1 MKVVIIGA
9 VAAGMSAAAKL
20 KRIKPNFEVVV
31 YEKTDIVSFGACGLP
46 YYVGGFFDDS
56 NMMIARE
63 KSKFI
68 ESGID
73 LKTFKEVIDVD
84 TDNKIITI
92 KDSLTKE
99 VFTDNYDRL
108 MIATGASSIMPSL
121 DKSYENLSTLK
132 DMNDGIKLRELI
144 NKEEIN
150 NIVIIGSGFIGI
162 ETIEA
167 AKKLNKN
174 IHLIGRSNRI
184 LSKVFD
190 KEITDLLEEEL
201 RKNNVHIHLGETV
214 HKKLNKN
221 IHLIGRSNRILSK
234 VFDKEIT
241 DLLEEE
247 LRKNNV
253 HIHLGETVQE
263 YVGDNKIEKVIT
275 NKCEINAD
283 LVVIA
288 MGVKPN
294 TSFLKNTNIEMLPNG
309 AIIVDECGRTSVKD
323 VYSAGDCATIKNL
336 VTNEDMYAPLAT
348 GANKLGR
355 IVGENLGDI
364 NSSFPGSLASS
375 CIKVLDMEAA
385 VTGITEEKAKSLNLD
400 YKAKFITNYNQTHYY
415 PGREKLFIKLV
426 YDAKTKVILGGQ
438 IAGYKDAVQRANV
451 IATAITAKMTTEQ
464 LGMLDL
470 CYAPPFATTWD
481 ALNVAGNVSK

>member
-20 KRIKPNFEVVV
+20 KRIKPDYEVVV

-46 YYVGGFFDDS
+46 YYVGDFFHDP

-84 TDNKIITI
+84 TLEKTLTI
-92 KDSLTKE
+92 KDALSGE
-99 VFTDNYDRL
+99 IFIDNYDKL

-121 DKSYENLSTLK
+121 DKSYNNLTTLK
-132 DMNDGIKLRELI
+132 DMNDGIKLKELI
-144 NKEEIN
+144 SKEEN
-150 NIVIIGSGFIGI
+150 KNIVIVGAGFIGI

-167 AKKLNKN
+167 AKRLNKN

-201 RKNNVHIHLGETV
+201 RKNNIHLHLDETIQKYIGEE
-214 HKKLNKN
+214 N
-221 IHLIGRSNRILSK
+221 I
-234 VFDKEIT
+234 T
-241 DLLEEE
+241 
-247 LRKNNV
+247 
-253 HIHLGETVQE
+253 
-263 YVGDNKIEKVIT
+263 KVIT
-275 NKCEINAD
+275 NKSEID
-283 LVVIA
+283 CDIVVMAI
-288 MGVKPN
+288 GVKPN
-294 TSFLKNTNIEMLPNG
+294 TSFLENTNIKMLSNG
-309 AIIVDECGRTSVKD
+309 AIIVDECGRTSVED
-323 VYSAGDCATIKNL
+323 IYAAGDCATIKNL
-336 VTNEDMYAPLAT
+336 VTNEDMYVPLAT

-355 IVGENLGDI
+355 IVGENLGGI
-364 NSSFPGSLASS
+364 NSYYPGSLASS

-385 VTGITEEKAKSLNLD
+385 VTGLTEERAKALNLD
-400 YKAKFITNYNQTHYY
+400 FKTKCITNYNQTHYY
-415 PGREKLFIKLV
+415 PGREKLLIKLI

-451 IATAITAKMTTEQ
+451 LATAITAKMTTEQ

>member
-1 MKVVIIGA
+1 MKVIIIGA

-20 KRIKPNFEVVV
+20 KRIKPDYEVIV

-46 YYVGGFFDDS
+46 YYVGGFFQDS

-73 LKTFKEVIDVD
+73 LRTFKEVIDVNSD
-84 TDNKIITI
+84 SKTLTI
-92 KDSLTKE
+92 KDSLTE
-99 VFTDNYDRL
+99 EIFTDKYDKL

-121 DKSYENLSTLK
+121 DKSYENLTTLK
-132 DMNDGIKLRELI
+132 DMNDGLKLRELM
-144 NKEEIN
+144 NKEENN
-150 NIVIIGSGFIGI
+150 NIVILGAGFIGI

-174 IHLIGRSNRI
+174 IHLVGRSNRV
-184 LSKVFD
+184 LNKVFD

-201 RKNNVHIHLGETV
+201 KKNNIHLHLGETV
-214 HKKLNKN
+214 K
-221 IHLIGRSNRILSK
+221 
-234 VFDKEIT
+234 
-241 DLLEEE
+241 
-247 LRKNNV
+247 
-253 HIHLGETVQE
+253 E
-263 YVGDNKIEKVIT
+263 YVGNNKITKVIT
-275 NKCEINAD
+275 NNSEIDTD

-288 MGVKPN
+288 IGVKPN
-294 TSFLKNTNIEMLPNG
+294 TSFLKNTNIDMLPNG
-309 AIIVDECGRTSVKD
+309 AIIVDEGGRTSIKD

-336 VTNEDMYAPLAT
+336 VTNEDMYVPLAT

-355 IVGENLGDI
+355 IVGENLGGM

-385 VTGITEEKAKSLNLD
+385 VTGLTEGKAKSLNID
-400 YKAKFITNYNQTHYY
+400 YKTKCITNYNQTHYY
-415 PGREKLFIKLV
+415 PGREKLLVKLV
-426 YDAKTKVILGGQ
+426 YHAKTKVILGGQ

-451 IATAITAKMTTEQ
+451 IATAITAGMTTDQ

-481 ALNVAGNVSK
+481 VLNVAGNVSK

>member
-1 MKVVIIGA
+1 MKVIIIGA

-20 KRIKPNFEVVV
+20 KRIKPDYEVIV
-31 YEKTDIVSFGACGLP
+31 YEKTNIVSFGACGLP
-46 YYVGGFFDDS
+46 YYVGGFFQDS

-73 LKTFKEVIDVD
+73 LRTFKEVIDVNSD
-84 TDNKIITI
+84 SKTLTI
-92 KDSLTKE
+92 KDSLTE
-99 VFTDNYDRL
+99 EIFTDKYDKL

-121 DKSYENLSTLK
+121 DKSYENLTTLK
-132 DMNDGIKLRELI
+132 DMNDGLKLRELM
-144 NKEEIN
+144 NKEENN
-150 NIVIIGSGFIGI
+150 NIVILGAGFIGI

-174 IHLIGRSNRI
+174 IHLVGRSNRV
-184 LSKVFD
+184 LNKVFD

-201 RKNNVHIHLGETV
+201 KKNNIHLHLGETV
-214 HKKLNKN
+214 K
-221 IHLIGRSNRILSK
+221 
-234 VFDKEIT
+234 
-241 DLLEEE
+241 
-247 LRKNNV
+247 
-253 HIHLGETVQE
+253 E
-263 YVGDNKIEKVIT
+263 YVGNNKITKVIT
-275 NKCEINAD
+275 NNSEIDTD

-288 MGVKPN
+288 IGVKPN
-294 TSFLKNTNIEMLPNG
+294 TSFLKNTNIDMLPNG
-309 AIIVDECGRTSVKD
+309 AIIVDEGGRTSIKD

-336 VTNEDMYAPLAT
+336 VTNEDMYVPLAT

-355 IVGENLGDI
+355 IVGENLGGM

-385 VTGITEEKAKSLNLD
+385 VTGLTEGKAKSLNID
-400 YKAKFITNYNQTHYY
+400 YKTKCITNYNQTHYY
-415 PGREKLFIKLV
+415 PGREKLLVKLV
-426 YDAKTKVILGGQ
+426 YHAKTKVILGGQ

-451 IATAITAKMTTEQ
+451 IATAITAGMTTDQ

-481 ALNVAGNVSK
+481 VLNVAGNVSK

>member
-1 MKVVIIGA
+1 MKVIIIGA

-20 KRIKPNFEVVV
+20 KRIKPDYEVIV

-46 YYVGGFFDDS
+46 YYVGGFFQDS

-73 LKTFKEVIDVD
+73 LRTLKEVIDVNAD
-84 TDNKIITI
+84 SKTLTI
-92 KDSLTKE
+92 KDSLTE
-99 VFTDNYDRL
+99 EIFTDKYDKL

-121 DKSYENLSTLK
+121 DKSYENLTTLK
-132 DMNDGIKLRELI
+132 DMNDGLKLRELM
-144 NKEEIN
+144 NKEENN
-150 NIVIIGSGFIGI
+150 NIVILGAGFIGI

-167 AKKLNKN
+167 AKKSNKN
-174 IHLIGRSNRI
+174 IHLVGRSSRVLN
-184 LSKVFD
+184 KVFD

-201 RKNNVHIHLGETV
+201 KKNNIHLHLGETV
-214 HKKLNKN
+214 K
-221 IHLIGRSNRILSK
+221 
-234 VFDKEIT
+234 
-241 DLLEEE
+241 
-247 LRKNNV
+247 
-253 HIHLGETVQE
+253 E
-263 YVGDNKIEKVIT
+263 YVGNNKITKVIT
-275 NKCEINAD
+275 NNSEIDTD

-288 MGVKPN
+288 IGVKPN
-294 TSFLKNTNIEMLPNG
+294 TSFLKNTNIDMLPNG
-309 AIIVDECGRTSVKD
+309 AIIVDEGGKTSIKD

-336 VTNEDMYAPLAT
+336 VTNEDMYVPLAT

-355 IVGENLGDI
+355 IVGENLGGM

-385 VTGITEEKAKSLNLD
+385 VTGLTEEKAKSLNID
-400 YKAKFITNYNQTHYY
+400 YKTKCITNYNQTHYY
-415 PGREKLFIKLV
+415 PGREKLLVKLV
-426 YDAKTKVILGGQ
+426 YHAKTKVILGGQ

-451 IATAITAKMTTEQ
+451 IATAITAGMTTDQ

-481 ALNVAGNVSK
+481 VLNVAGNVSK

>member
-20 KRIKPNFEVVV
+20 KRIKPDYEVVV
-31 YEKTDIVSFGACGLP
+31 YEKTDVVSFGACGLP
-46 YYVGGFFDDS
+46 YYVGGFFNDS

-73 LKTFKEVIDVD
+73 LRTLKEVIDVD
-84 TDNKIITI
+84 INNKNLTI
-92 KDSLTKE
+92 KDSLTNE
-99 VFTDNYDRL
+99 IFTDGYDKL
-108 MIATGASSIMPSL
+108 MIATGASSIMPSVG
-121 DKSYENLSTLK
+121 KSYDNLTTLK
-132 DMNDGIKLRELI
+132 DMNDGIRLRELI
-144 NKEEIN
+144 NKEENN
-150 NIVIIGSGFIGI
+150 NIVIVGAGFIGI

-174 IHLIGRSNRI
+174 IHLIGRSNRV

-201 RKNNVHIHLGETV
+201 RKNNIHLHLGET
-214 HKKLNKN
+214 
-221 IHLIGRSNRILSK
+221 I
-234 VFDKEIT
+234 
-241 DLLEEE
+241 
-247 LRKNNV
+247 
-253 HIHLGETVQE
+253 QE
-263 YVGDNKIEKVIT
+263 YVGDSKIEKIIT
-275 NKCEINAD
+275 NKCEINTD
-283 LVVIA
+283 LVVMAI
-288 MGVKPN
+288 GVKPN
-294 TSFLKNTNIEMLPNG
+294 TSFLKNTGIEMLPNG
-309 AIIVDECGRTSVKD
+309 AIIVDECGRTSIKD
-323 VYSAGDCATIKNL
+323 IYSAGDCATIKNL
-336 VTNEDMYAPLAT
+336 VTNEDMYVPLAT

-355 IVGENLGDI
+355 IVGENLGGI

-385 VTGITEEKAKSLNLD
+385 ATGITEEKAKSLNLD
-400 YKAKFITNYNQTHYY
+400 YKTKFITNYNQTHYY
-415 PGREKLFIKLV
+415 PGREKLFVKLI

-438 IAGYKDAVQRANV
+438 IAGYKDAVQRTNV

-481 ALNVAGNVSK
+481 VLNVAGNVSK

>member
-20 KRIKPNFEVVV
+20 KRIKPDYEVVV

-46 YYVGGFFDDS
+46 YYVGGFFNDP

-73 LKTFKEVIDVD
+73 LKTFKEVINVD
-84 TDNKIITI
+84 TDNKLLTI
-92 KDSLTKE
+92 KDTLTE
-99 VFTDNYDRL
+99 EIFEDNYDKL

-121 DKSYENLSTLK
+121 NNSYENLTTLK

-144 NKEEIN
+144 NKEENN
-150 NIVIIGSGFIGI
+150 NIVIVGAGFIGI

-174 IHLIGRSNRI
+174 IHLIGRSDRI

-190 KEITDLLEEEL
+190 KEITDLLEDEL
-201 RKNNVHIHLGETV
+201 RKNNIHL
-214 HKKLNKN
+214 
-221 IHLIGRSNRILSK
+221 
-234 VFDKEIT
+234 
-241 DLLEEE
+241 
-247 LRKNNV
+247 
-253 HIHLGETVQE
+253 HLGETVQE
-263 YVGDNKIEKVIT
+263 YVGDNKIEKIIT
-275 NKCEINAD
+275 NKCEINTD

-288 MGVKPN
+288 IGVKPN

-336 VTNEDMYAPLAT
+336 VTNEDMYVPLAT

-400 YKAKFITNYNQTHYY
+400 YKTTCITNYNQTHYY
-415 PGREKLFIKLV
+415 PGREKLLIKLV
-426 YDAKTKVILGGQ
+426 YDAKSKVILGGQ

-451 IATAITAKMTTEQ
+451 IAAAITAKMTTEQ

>member
-1 MKVVIIGA
+1 MKVVIIGG

-20 KRIKPNFEVVV
+20 KRIKPDYEVIV

-46 YYVGGFFDDS
+46 YYVGGFFNDS
-56 NMMIARE
+56 NMMIARQ

-73 LKTFKEVIDVD
+73 LRTLKEVINVN
-84 TDNKIITI
+84 TDNKTLTI
-92 KDSLTKE
+92 KDSVTGDIFE
-99 VFTDNYDRL
+99 DNYDRL
-108 MIATGASSIMPSL
+108 MIATGASSIMPYL
-121 DKSYENLSTLK
+121 DKSYENLTTLK
-132 DMNDGIKLRELI
+132 DMTDGIKLKELI
-144 NKEEIN
+144 NKEDTN
-150 NIVIIGSGFIGI
+150 NIVIVGSGFIGI

-184 LSKVFD
+184 LSKIFD
-190 KEITDLLEEEL
+190 KDITDLLEEEL
-201 RKNNVHIHLGETV
+201 RKNNIHL
-214 HKKLNKN
+214 
-221 IHLIGRSNRILSK
+221 
-234 VFDKEIT
+234 
-241 DLLEEE
+241 
-247 LRKNNV
+247 
-253 HIHLGETVQE
+253 HLGETVQE
-263 YVGDNKIEKVIT
+263 YVGDNKITKVIT
-275 NKCEINAD
+275 NKCEINTD

-288 MGVKPN
+288 IGVKPN
-294 TSFLKNTNIEMLPNG
+294 TEFLKNTNIDMLPNG
-309 AIIVDECGRTSVKD
+309 AIIVDECGRTSIKD

-336 VTNEDMYAPLAT
+336 VTNEDMFAPLAT

-355 IVGENLGDI
+355 IVGENLGEI

-385 VTGITEEKAKSLNLD
+385 VTGITEEKAKSLNIN
-400 YKAKFITNYNQTHYY
+400 YKTKFITNYNQTHYY

-426 YDAKTKVILGGQ
+426 YDADTKIILGGQ

-481 ALNVAGNVSK
+481 ALNIIGNISK

>member
-20 KRIKPNFEVVV
+20 KRIKPDYEVVV

-46 YYVGGFFDDS
+46 YYVGGFFNDS

-73 LKTFKEVIDVD
+73 LKTFKEVINVD
-84 TDNKIITI
+84 TDNKLLTI
-92 KDSLTKE
+92 KDTLTE
-99 VFTDNYDRL
+99 EIFEDNYDKL

-144 NKEEIN
+144 NKKENN
-150 NIVIIGSGFIGI
+150 NIVIVGAGFIGI

-174 IHLIGRSNRI
+174 IHLIGRSDRI

-190 KEITDLLEEEL
+190 KEITDLLEDEL
-201 RKNNVHIHLGETV
+201 RKNNIHL
-214 HKKLNKN
+214 
-221 IHLIGRSNRILSK
+221 
-234 VFDKEIT
+234 
-241 DLLEEE
+241 
-247 LRKNNV
+247 
-253 HIHLGETVQE
+253 HLGETVQE
-263 YVGDNKIEKVIT
+263 YVGDNKIEKIIT
-275 NKCEINAD
+275 NKCEINTD

-288 MGVKPN
+288 IGVKPN

-355 IVGENLGDI
+355 IVGENLGGI

-400 YKAKFITNYNQTHYY
+400 YKTTCITNYNQTHYY
-415 PGREKLFIKLV
+415 PGREKLLIKLV
-426 YDAKTKVILGGQ
+426 YDAKSKVILGGQ

-451 IATAITAKMTTEQ
+451 IAAAITAKMTTEQ

>member
-20 KRIKPNFEVVV
+20 KRIKPDYEVVV

-46 YYVGGFFDDS
+46 YYVGDFFHDP

-84 TDNKIITI
+84 TLEKTLTI
-92 KDSLTKE
+92 KDALSGE
-99 VFTDNYDRL
+99 IFIDNYDKL

-121 DKSYENLSTLK
+121 DKSYNNLTTLK
-132 DMNDGIKLRELI
+132 DMNDGIKLKELI
-144 NKEEIN
+144 SKEEN
-150 NIVIIGSGFIGI
+150 KNIVIIGAGFIGI

-167 AKKLNKN
+167 AKRLNKN

-201 RKNNVHIHLGETV
+201 RKNNIHLHLNETIQKYIGEE
-214 HKKLNKN
+214 N
-221 IHLIGRSNRILSK
+221 I
-234 VFDKEIT
+234 T
-241 DLLEEE
+241 
-247 LRKNNV
+247 
-253 HIHLGETVQE
+253 
-263 YVGDNKIEKVIT
+263 KVIT
-275 NKCEINAD
+275 NKSEID
-283 LVVIA
+283 CDIVVMAI
-288 MGVKPN
+288 GVKPN
-294 TSFLKNTNIEMLPNG
+294 TSFLENTNIKMLSNG
-309 AIIVDECGRTSVKD
+309 AIIVDECGRTSVED
-323 VYSAGDCATIKNL
+323 IYAAGDCATIKNL
-336 VTNEDMYAPLAT
+336 VTNEDMYVPLAT

-355 IVGENLGDI
+355 IVGENLGGI
-364 NSSFPGSLASS
+364 NSYYPGSLASS

-385 VTGITEEKAKSLNLD
+385 VTGLTEERAKALNLD
-400 YKAKFITNYNQTHYY
+400 FKTKCITNYNQTHYY
-415 PGREKLFIKLV
+415 PGREKLLIKLI

-451 IATAITAKMTTEQ
+451 LATAITAKMTTEQ

>member
-20 KRIKPNFEVVV
+20 KRIKPDYEVVV

-46 YYVGGFFDDS
+46 YYVGDFFHDP

-84 TDNKIITI
+84 TLEKTLTI
-92 KDSLTKE
+92 KDALSGE
-99 VFTDNYDRL
+99 IFTDNYDKL

-121 DKSYENLSTLK
+121 DKSYDNLTTLK
-132 DMNDGIKLRELI
+132 DMNDGIKLKELI
-144 NKEEIN
+144 SKEEN
-150 NIVIIGSGFIGI
+150 KNIVIVGAGFIGI

-167 AKKLNKN
+167 AKRLNKN

-201 RKNNVHIHLGETV
+201 RKNNIHLHLDETIQKYIGEE
-214 HKKLNKN
+214 N
-221 IHLIGRSNRILSK
+221 I
-234 VFDKEIT
+234 T
-241 DLLEEE
+241 
-247 LRKNNV
+247 
-253 HIHLGETVQE
+253 
-263 YVGDNKIEKVIT
+263 KVIT
-275 NKCEINAD
+275 NKSEID
-283 LVVIA
+283 CDIVVMAI
-288 MGVKPN
+288 GVKPN
-294 TSFLKNTNIEMLPNG
+294 TSFLENTNIKMLSNG
-309 AIIVDECGRTSVKD
+309 AIIVDECGRTSVED
-323 VYSAGDCATIKNL
+323 IYAAGDCATIKNL
-336 VTNEDMYAPLAT
+336 VTNEDMYVPLAT

-355 IVGENLGDI
+355 IVGENLGGI
-364 NSSFPGSLASS
+364 NSYYPGSLASS

-385 VTGITEEKAKSLNLD
+385 VTGLTEERAKALNLD
-400 YKAKFITNYNQTHYY
+400 FKTKCITNYNQTHYY
-415 PGREKLFIKLV
+415 PGREKLLIKLI

-451 IATAITAKMTTEQ
+451 LATAITAKMTTEQ

>member
-1 MKVVIIGA
+1 MKVIIIGA

-20 KRIKPNFEVVV
+20 KRIKPDYEVIV

-46 YYVGGFFDDS
+46 YYVGGFFQDS

-73 LKTFKEVIDVD
+73 LRTFKEVIDVNSD
-84 TDNKIITI
+84 SKTLTI
-92 KDSLTKE
+92 KDSLTE
-99 VFTDNYDRL
+99 EIFTDKYDKL

-121 DKSYENLSTLK
+121 DKSYENLTTLK
-132 DMNDGIKLRELI
+132 DMNDGLKLRELM
-144 NKEEIN
+144 NKEENN
-150 NIVIIGSGFIGI
+150 NIVILGAGFIGI

-174 IHLIGRSNRI
+174 IHLVGRSNRV
-184 LSKVFD
+184 LNKVFD

-201 RKNNVHIHLGETV
+201 KKNNIHLHLGETV
-214 HKKLNKN
+214 K
-221 IHLIGRSNRILSK
+221 
-234 VFDKEIT
+234 
-241 DLLEEE
+241 
-247 LRKNNV
+247 
-253 HIHLGETVQE
+253 E
-263 YVGDNKIEKVIT
+263 YVGNNKITKVIT
-275 NKCEINAD
+275 NNSEIDTD

-288 MGVKPN
+288 IGVKPN
-294 TSFLKNTNIEMLPNG
+294 TSFLKNTNIDMLPNG
-309 AIIVDECGRTSVKD
+309 AIIVDEGGKTSIKD

-336 VTNEDMYAPLAT
+336 VTNEDMYVPLAT

-355 IVGENLGDI
+355 IVGENLGGM

-385 VTGITEEKAKSLNLD
+385 VTGLTEGKAKSLNID
-400 YKAKFITNYNQTHYY
+400 YKTKCITNYNQTHYY
-415 PGREKLFIKLV
+415 PGREKLLVKLV
-426 YDAKTKVILGGQ
+426 YHAKTKVILGGQ

-451 IATAITAKMTTEQ
+451 IATAITAGMTTDQ

-481 ALNVAGNVSK
+481 VLNVAGNVSK

>member
-1 MKVVIIGA
+1 MKVIIIGA

-20 KRIKPNFEVVV
+20 KRIKPDYEVIV

-46 YYVGGFFDDS
+46 YYVGGFFQDS

-73 LKTFKEVIDVD
+73 LRTFKEVIDVNAD
-84 TDNKIITI
+84 SKTLTI
-92 KDSLTKE
+92 KDSLTE
-99 VFTDNYDRL
+99 EIFTDKYDKL

-121 DKSYENLSTLK
+121 DKSYENLTTLK
-132 DMNDGIKLRELI
+132 DMNDGLKLRELM
-144 NKEEIN
+144 NKEENN
-150 NIVIIGSGFIGI
+150 NIVILGAGFIGI

-174 IHLIGRSNRI
+174 IHLVGRSNRV
-184 LSKVFD
+184 LNKVFD

-201 RKNNVHIHLGETV
+201 KKNNIHLHLGETV
-214 HKKLNKN
+214 K
-221 IHLIGRSNRILSK
+221 
-234 VFDKEIT
+234 
-241 DLLEEE
+241 
-247 LRKNNV
+247 
-253 HIHLGETVQE
+253 E
-263 YVGDNKIEKVIT
+263 YVGNNKITKVIT
-275 NKCEINAD
+275 NNSEIDTD

-288 MGVKPN
+288 IGVKPN
-294 TSFLKNTNIEMLPNG
+294 TSFLKNTNIDMLPNG
-309 AIIVDECGRTSVKD
+309 AIIVDEGGRTSIKD

-336 VTNEDMYAPLAT
+336 VTNEDMYVPLAT

-355 IVGENLGDI
+355 IVGENLSGM

-385 VTGITEEKAKSLNLD
+385 VTGLTEGKAKSLNID
-400 YKAKFITNYNQTHYY
+400 YKTKCITNYNQTHYY
-415 PGREKLFIKLV
+415 PGREKLLVKLV
-426 YDAKTKVILGGQ
+426 YHAKTKVILGGQ

-451 IATAITAKMTTEQ
+451 IATAITAGMTTDQ

-481 ALNVAGNVSK
+481 VLNVAGNVSK

>member
-1 MKVVIIGA
+1 MKVIIIGA

-20 KRIKPNFEVVV
+20 KRIKPDYEVIV

-46 YYVGGFFDDS
+46 YYVGGFFQDS

-73 LKTFKEVIDVD
+73 LRTFKEVIDVNSD
-84 TDNKIITI
+84 SKTLTI
-92 KDSLTKE
+92 KDSLTE
-99 VFTDNYDRL
+99 EIFTDKYDKL

-121 DKSYENLSTLK
+121 DKSYENLTTLK
-132 DMNDGIKLRELI
+132 DMNDGLRLRELM
-144 NKEEIN
+144 NKEENN
-150 NIVIIGSGFIGI
+150 NIVILGAGFIGI

-174 IHLIGRSNRI
+174 IHLVGRSNRV
-184 LSKVFD
+184 LNKVFD

-201 RKNNVHIHLGETV
+201 KKNNIHLHLGETV
-214 HKKLNKN
+214 K
-221 IHLIGRSNRILSK
+221 
-234 VFDKEIT
+234 
-241 DLLEEE
+241 
-247 LRKNNV
+247 
-253 HIHLGETVQE
+253 E
-263 YVGDNKIEKVIT
+263 YVGNNKITKVIT
-275 NKCEINAD
+275 NNSEIDTD

-288 MGVKPN
+288 IGVKPN
-294 TSFLKNTNIEMLPNG
+294 TSFLKNTNIDMLPNG
-309 AIIVDECGRTSVKD
+309 AIIVDEGGRTSIKD

-336 VTNEDMYAPLAT
+336 VTNEDMYVPLAT

-355 IVGENLGDI
+355 IVGENLGGM

-385 VTGITEEKAKSLNLD
+385 VTGLTEGKAKSLNID
-400 YKAKFITNYNQTHYY
+400 YKTKCITNYNQTHYY
-415 PGREKLFIKLV
+415 PGREKLLVKLV
-426 YDAKTKVILGGQ
+426 YHAKTKVILGGQ

-451 IATAITAKMTTEQ
+451 IATAITAGMTTDQ

-481 ALNVAGNVSK
+481 VLNVAGNVSK

>member
-20 KRIKPNFEVVV
+20 KRIKPDYEVVV

-46 YYVGGFFDDS
+46 YYVGDFFHDP

-84 TDNKIITI
+84 TLEKTLTI
-92 KDSLTKE
+92 KDALSGE
-99 VFTDNYDRL
+99 IFIDNYDKL

-121 DKSYENLSTLK
+121 DKSYDNLTTLK
-132 DMNDGIKLRELI
+132 DMNDGIKLKELI
-144 NKEEIN
+144 SKEEN
-150 NIVIIGSGFIGI
+150 KNIVIVGAGFIGI

-201 RKNNVHIHLGETV
+201 RKNNIHLHLDETIQKYIGEE
-214 HKKLNKN
+214 N
-221 IHLIGRSNRILSK
+221 I
-234 VFDKEIT
+234 T
-241 DLLEEE
+241 
-247 LRKNNV
+247 
-253 HIHLGETVQE
+253 
-263 YVGDNKIEKVIT
+263 KVIT
-275 NKCEINAD
+275 NKSEID
-283 LVVIA
+283 CDIVVMAI
-288 MGVKPN
+288 GVKPN
-294 TSFLKNTNIEMLPNG
+294 TSFLENTNIKMLSNG
-309 AIIVDECGRTSVKD
+309 AIIVDECGRTSVED
-323 VYSAGDCATIKNL
+323 IYAAGDCATIKNL
-336 VTNEDMYAPLAT
+336 VTNEDMYVPLAT

-355 IVGENLGDI
+355 IVGENLGGI
-364 NSSFPGSLASS
+364 NSYYPGSLASS

-385 VTGITEEKAKSLNLD
+385 VTGLTEERAKALNLD
-400 YKAKFITNYNQTHYY
+400 FKTKCITNYNQTHYY
-415 PGREKLFIKLV
+415 PGREKLLIKLI

-451 IATAITAKMTTEQ
+451 LATAITAKMTTEQ

>member
-1 MKVVIIGA
+1 MKVIIIGA

-20 KRIKPNFEVVV
+20 KRIKPDYEVIV
-31 YEKTDIVSFGACGLP
+31 YEKTNIVSFGACGLP
-46 YYVGGFFDDS
+46 YYVGGFFQDS

-73 LKTFKEVIDVD
+73 LRTFKEVIDVNAD
-84 TDNKIITI
+84 SKTLTI
-92 KDSLTKE
+92 KDSLTE
-99 VFTDNYDRL
+99 EIFTDKYDKL

-121 DKSYENLSTLK
+121 NKSYENLTTLK
-132 DMNDGIKLRELI
+132 DMNDGLKLRELM
-144 NKEEIN
+144 NKEENN
-150 NIVIIGSGFIGI
+150 NIVILGAGFIGI

-174 IHLIGRSNRI
+174 IHLVGRSNRV
-184 LSKVFD
+184 LNKVFD

-201 RKNNVHIHLGETV
+201 KKNNIHLHLGETV
-214 HKKLNKN
+214 K
-221 IHLIGRSNRILSK
+221 
-234 VFDKEIT
+234 
-241 DLLEEE
+241 
-247 LRKNNV
+247 
-253 HIHLGETVQE
+253 E
-263 YVGDNKIEKVIT
+263 YVGNNKITKVIT
-275 NKCEINAD
+275 NNSEIDTD

-288 MGVKPN
+288 IGVKPN
-294 TSFLKNTNIEMLPNG
+294 TSFLKNTNIDMLPNG
-309 AIIVDECGRTSVKD
+309 AIIVDEGGRTSIKD

-336 VTNEDMYAPLAT
+336 VTNEDMYVPLAT

-355 IVGENLGDI
+355 IVGENLSGM

-385 VTGITEEKAKSLNLD
+385 VTGLTEGKAKSLNID
-400 YKAKFITNYNQTHYY
+400 YKTKCITNYNQTHYY
-415 PGREKLFIKLV
+415 PGREKLLVKLV
-426 YDAKTKVILGGQ
+426 YHAKTKVILGGQ
-438 IAGYKDAVQRANV
+438 IVGYKDAVQRANV
-451 IATAITAKMTTEQ
+451 IATAITAGMTTDQ

-481 ALNVAGNVSK
+481 VLNVAGNVSK

>member
-1 MKVVIIGA
+1 MKVIIIGA

-20 KRIKPNFEVVV
+20 KRIKPDYEVIV

-46 YYVGGFFDDS
+46 YYVGGFFQDS

-73 LKTFKEVIDVD
+73 LRTFKEVIDVN
-84 TDNKIITI
+84 TDSKTLTI
-92 KDSLTKE
+92 KDSLTE
-99 VFTDNYDRL
+99 EIFTDKYDKL

-121 DKSYENLSTLK
+121 DKSYENLTTLK
-132 DMNDGIKLRELI
+132 DMNDGLKLRELM
-144 NKEEIN
+144 NKEENN
-150 NIVIIGSGFIGI
+150 NIVILGAGFIGI

-174 IHLIGRSNRI
+174 IHLVGRSSRVLN
-184 LSKVFD
+184 KVFD

-201 RKNNVHIHLGETV
+201 KKNNIHLHLGETV
-214 HKKLNKN
+214 K
-221 IHLIGRSNRILSK
+221 
-234 VFDKEIT
+234 
-241 DLLEEE
+241 
-247 LRKNNV
+247 
-253 HIHLGETVQE
+253 E
-263 YVGDNKIEKVIT
+263 YVGNNKITKVIT
-275 NKCEINAD
+275 NNSEIDTD

-288 MGVKPN
+288 IGVKPN
-294 TSFLKNTNIEMLPNG
+294 TSFLKNTNIDMLPNG
-309 AIIVDECGRTSVKD
+309 AIIVDEGGRTSIKD

-336 VTNEDMYAPLAT
+336 VTNEDMYVPLAT

-355 IVGENLGDI
+355 IVGENLGGM

-385 VTGITEEKAKSLNLD
+385 VTGLTEGKAKSLNID
-400 YKAKFITNYNQTHYY
+400 YKTKCITNYNQTHYY
-415 PGREKLFIKLV
+415 PGREKLLVKLV
-426 YDAKTKVILGGQ
+426 YHAKTKVILGGQ

-451 IATAITAKMTTEQ
+451 IATAITAGMTTDQ

-481 ALNVAGNVSK
+481 VLNVAGNVSK

>member
-1 MKVVIIGA
+1 
-9 VAAGMSAAAKL
+9 L
-20 KRIKPNFEVVV
+20 KRIKPDYEVVV

-46 YYVGGFFDDS
+46 YYVGDFFHDP

-84 TDNKIITI
+84 TLEKTLTI
-92 KDSLTKE
+92 KDALSGE
-99 VFTDNYDRL
+99 IFIDNYDKL

-121 DKSYENLSTLK
+121 DKSYDNLTTLK
-132 DMNDGIKLRELI
+132 DMNDGIKLKELI
-144 NKEEIN
+144 SKEEN
-150 NIVIIGSGFIGI
+150 KNIVIVGAGFIGI

-167 AKKLNKN
+167 AKRLNKN

-201 RKNNVHIHLGETV
+201 RKNNIHLHLDETIQKYIGEE
-214 HKKLNKN
+214 N
-221 IHLIGRSNRILSK
+221 I
-234 VFDKEIT
+234 T
-241 DLLEEE
+241 
-247 LRKNNV
+247 
-253 HIHLGETVQE
+253 
-263 YVGDNKIEKVIT
+263 KVIT
-275 NKCEINAD
+275 NKSEID
-283 LVVIA
+283 CDIVVMAI
-288 MGVKPN
+288 GVKPN
-294 TSFLKNTNIEMLPNG
+294 TSFLENTNIKMLSNG
-309 AIIVDECGRTSVKD
+309 AIIVDECGRTSVED
-323 VYSAGDCATIKNL
+323 IYAAGDCATIKNL
-336 VTNEDMYAPLAT
+336 VTNEDMYVPLAT

-355 IVGENLGDI
+355 IVGENLGGI
-364 NSSFPGSLASS
+364 NSYYPGSLASS

-385 VTGITEEKAKSLNLD
+385 VTGLTEERAKALNLD
-400 YKAKFITNYNQTHYY
+400 FKTKCITNYNQTHYY
-415 PGREKLFIKLV
+415 PGREKLLIKLI

-451 IATAITAKMTTEQ
+451 LATAITAKMTTEQ

>member
-1 MKVVIIGA
+1 
-9 VAAGMSAAAKL
+9 
-20 KRIKPNFEVVV
+20 
-31 YEKTDIVSFGACGLP
+31 
-46 YYVGGFFDDS
+46 
-56 NMMIARE
+56 
-63 KSKFI
+63 
-68 ESGID
+68 
-73 LKTFKEVIDVD
+73 
-84 TDNKIITI
+84 
-92 KDSLTKE
+92 
-99 VFTDNYDRL
+99 
-108 MIATGASSIMPSL
+108 MIATGASSILPSL
-121 DKSYENLSTLK
+121 DKPYENLSTLK

-150 NIVIIGSGFIGI
+150 NIVIVGSGFIGI

-167 AKKLNKN
+167 A
-174 IHLIGRSNRI
+174 
-184 LSKVFD
+184 
-190 KEITDLLEEEL
+190 
-201 RKNNVHIHLGETV
+201 
-214 HKKLNKN
+214 KKLNKN

-323 VYSAGDCATIKNL
+323 IYAAGDCATIKNL

-451 IATAITAKMTTEQ
+451 ISTAITAKMTTEQ

>member
-20 KRIKPNFEVVV
+20 KRIKPDYEVVV

-46 YYVGGFFDDS
+46 YYVGDFFHDP

-84 TDNKIITI
+84 TLEKTLTI
-92 KDSLTKE
+92 KDALSGE
-99 VFTDNYDRL
+99 IFIDNYDKL

-121 DKSYENLSTLK
+121 DKSYNNLTTLK
-132 DMNDGIKLRELI
+132 DMNDGIKLKELI
-144 NKEEIN
+144 SKEEN
-150 NIVIIGSGFIGI
+150 KNIVIIGAGFIGI

-201 RKNNVHIHLGETV
+201 RKNNIHLHLDETIQKYIGEE
-214 HKKLNKN
+214 N
-221 IHLIGRSNRILSK
+221 I
-234 VFDKEIT
+234 T
-241 DLLEEE
+241 
-247 LRKNNV
+247 
-253 HIHLGETVQE
+253 
-263 YVGDNKIEKVIT
+263 KVIT
-275 NKCEINAD
+275 NKSEID
-283 LVVIA
+283 CDIVVMAI
-288 MGVKPN
+288 GVKPN
-294 TSFLKNTNIEMLPNG
+294 TSFLENTNIKMLSNG
-309 AIIVDECGRTSVKD
+309 AIIVDECGRTSVED
-323 VYSAGDCATIKNL
+323 IYAAGDCATIKNL
-336 VTNEDMYAPLAT
+336 VTNEDMYVPLAT

-355 IVGENLGDI
+355 IVGENLGGI
-364 NSSFPGSLASS
+364 NSYYPGSLASS

-385 VTGITEEKAKSLNLD
+385 VTGLTEERAKALNLD
-400 YKAKFITNYNQTHYY
+400 FKTKCITNYNQTHYY
-415 PGREKLFIKLV
+415 PGREKLLIKLI

-451 IATAITAKMTTEQ
+451 LATAITAKMTTEQ

>member
-20 KRIKPNFEVVV
+20 KRIKPDYEVVV

-46 YYVGGFFDDS
+46 YYVGDFFHDP

-84 TDNKIITI
+84 TLEKTLTI
-92 KDSLTKE
+92 KDALSGE
-99 VFTDNYDRL
+99 IFIDNYDKL

-121 DKSYENLSTLK
+121 DKSYDNLTTLK
-132 DMNDGIKLRELI
+132 DMNDGIKLKELI
-144 NKEEIN
+144 SKEEN
-150 NIVIIGSGFIGI
+150 KNIVIVGAGFIGI

-167 AKKLNKN
+167 AKRLNKN

-201 RKNNVHIHLGETV
+201 RKNNIHLHLNETIQKYIGEE
-214 HKKLNKN
+214 N
-221 IHLIGRSNRILSK
+221 I
-234 VFDKEIT
+234 T
-241 DLLEEE
+241 
-247 LRKNNV
+247 
-253 HIHLGETVQE
+253 
-263 YVGDNKIEKVIT
+263 KVIT
-275 NKCEINAD
+275 NKSEID
-283 LVVIA
+283 CDIVVMAI
-288 MGVKPN
+288 GVKPN
-294 TSFLKNTNIEMLPNG
+294 TSFLENTNIKMLSNG
-309 AIIVDECGRTSVKD
+309 AIIVDECGRTSVED
-323 VYSAGDCATIKNL
+323 IYAAGDCATIKNL
-336 VTNEDMYAPLAT
+336 VTNEDMYVPLAT

-355 IVGENLGDI
+355 IVGENLGGI
-364 NSSFPGSLASS
+364 NSYYPGSLASS

-385 VTGITEEKAKSLNLD
+385 VTGLTEERAKALNLD
-400 YKAKFITNYNQTHYY
+400 FKTKCITNYNQTHYY
-415 PGREKLFIKLV
+415 PGREKLLIKLI

-451 IATAITAKMTTEQ
+451 LATAITAKMTTEQ

>member
-1 MKVVIIGA
+1 MRIVIIGG

-20 KRIKPNFEVVV
+20 KRIKPDYEVVV

-46 YYVGGFFDDS
+46 YYVGDFFHDP

-84 TDNKIITI
+84 TLEKTLTI
-92 KDSLTKE
+92 KDALSGE
-99 VFTDNYDRL
+99 IFIDNYDKL

-121 DKSYENLSTLK
+121 DRSYDNLTTLK
-132 DMNDGIKLRELI
+132 DMNDGIKLKELI
-144 NKEEIN
+144 SKEEN
-150 NIVIIGSGFIGI
+150 KNIVIIGAGFIGI

-201 RKNNVHIHLGETV
+201 RKNNIHLHLDETIQKYIGEE
-214 HKKLNKN
+214 N
-221 IHLIGRSNRILSK
+221 I
-234 VFDKEIT
+234 T
-241 DLLEEE
+241 
-247 LRKNNV
+247 
-253 HIHLGETVQE
+253 
-263 YVGDNKIEKVIT
+263 KVIT
-275 NKCEINAD
+275 NKSEID
-283 LVVIA
+283 CDIVVMAI
-288 MGVKPN
+288 GVKPN
-294 TSFLKNTNIEMLPNG
+294 TSFLENTNIKMLSNG
-309 AIIVDECGRTSVKD
+309 AIIVDECGRTSVED
-323 VYSAGDCATIKNL
+323 IYAAGDCATIKNL
-336 VTNEDMYAPLAT
+336 VTNEDMYVPLAT

-355 IVGENLGDI
+355 IVGENLGGI
-364 NSSFPGSLASS
+364 NSYYPGSLASS

-385 VTGITEEKAKSLNLD
+385 VTGLTEERAKALNLD
-400 YKAKFITNYNQTHYY
+400 FKTKCITNYNQTHYY
-415 PGREKLFIKLV
+415 PGREKLLIKLI

-451 IATAITAKMTTEQ
+451 LATAITAKMTTEQ

>member
-20 KRIKPNFEVVV
+20 KRIKPDYEVVV

-46 YYVGGFFDDS
+46 YYVGDFFHDP

-84 TDNKIITI
+84 TLEKTLTI
-92 KDSLTKE
+92 KDALSGE
-99 VFTDNYDRL
+99 IFTDNYDKL

-121 DKSYENLSTLK
+121 DKSYNNLTTLK
-132 DMNDGIKLRELI
+132 DMNDGIKLKELI
-144 NKEEIN
+144 SKEEN
-150 NIVIIGSGFIGI
+150 KNIVIVGAGFIGI

-201 RKNNVHIHLGETV
+201 RKNNIHLHLDETIQ
-214 HKKLNKN
+214 KYICEEN
-221 IHLIGRSNRILSK
+221 I
-234 VFDKEIT
+234 T
-241 DLLEEE
+241 
-247 LRKNNV
+247 
-253 HIHLGETVQE
+253 
-263 YVGDNKIEKVIT
+263 KVIT
-275 NKCEINAD
+275 NKSEID
-283 LVVIA
+283 CDIVVMAI
-288 MGVKPN
+288 GVKPN
-294 TSFLKNTNIEMLPNG
+294 TSFLENTNIKMLSNG
-309 AIIVDECGRTSVKD
+309 AIIVDECGRTSVED
-323 VYSAGDCATIKNL
+323 IYAAGDCATIKNL
-336 VTNEDMYAPLAT
+336 VTNEDMYVPLAT

-355 IVGENLGDI
+355 IVGENLGGI
-364 NSSFPGSLASS
+364 NSYYPGSLASS

-385 VTGITEEKAKSLNLD
+385 VTGLTEERAKALNLD
-400 YKAKFITNYNQTHYY
+400 FKTKCITNYNQTHYY
-415 PGREKLFIKLV
+415 PGREKLLIKLI

-451 IATAITAKMTTEQ
+451 LATAITAKMTTEQ

>member
-20 KRIKPNFEVVV
+20 KRIKPDYEVVV

-46 YYVGGFFDDS
+46 YYVGDFFHDP

-84 TDNKIITI
+84 TLEKTLTI
-92 KDSLTKE
+92 KDALSGE
-99 VFTDNYDRL
+99 IFTDNYDKL

-121 DKSYENLSTLK
+121 DKSYNNLTTLK
-132 DMNDGIKLRELI
+132 DMNDGIKLKELI
-144 NKEEIN
+144 SKEEN
-150 NIVIIGSGFIGI
+150 KNIVIVGAGFIGI

-167 AKKLNKN
+167 AKRLNKN

-201 RKNNVHIHLGETV
+201 RKNNIHLHLDETIQKYIGEE
-214 HKKLNKN
+214 N
-221 IHLIGRSNRILSK
+221 I
-234 VFDKEIT
+234 T
-241 DLLEEE
+241 
-247 LRKNNV
+247 
-253 HIHLGETVQE
+253 
-263 YVGDNKIEKVIT
+263 KVIT
-275 NKCEINAD
+275 NKSEID
-283 LVVIA
+283 CDIVVMAI
-288 MGVKPN
+288 GVKPN
-294 TSFLKNTNIEMLPNG
+294 TSFLENTNIKMLSNG
-309 AIIVDECGRTSVKD
+309 AIIVDECGRTSVED
-323 VYSAGDCATIKNL
+323 IYAAGDCATIKNL
-336 VTNEDMYAPLAT
+336 VTNEDMYVPLAT

-355 IVGENLGDI
+355 IVGENLGGI
-364 NSSFPGSLASS
+364 NSYYPGSLASS

-385 VTGITEEKAKSLNLD
+385 VTGLTEERAKALNLD
-400 YKAKFITNYNQTHYY
+400 FKTKCITNYNQTHYY
-415 PGREKLFIKLV
+415 PGREKLLIKLI

-451 IATAITAKMTTEQ
+451 LATAITAKMTTEQ

>member
-20 KRIKPNFEVVV
+20 KRIKPDYEVVV

-46 YYVGGFFDDS
+46 YYVGDFFHDP

-84 TDNKIITI
+84 TLEKTLTI
-92 KDSLTKE
+92 KDALSGE
-99 VFTDNYDRL
+99 IFTDNYDKL

-121 DKSYENLSTLK
+121 DKSYNNLTTLK
-132 DMNDGIKLRELI
+132 DMNDGIKLKELI
-144 NKEEIN
+144 SKEEN
-150 NIVIIGSGFIGI
+150 KNIVIIGAGFIGI

-201 RKNNVHIHLGETV
+201 RKNNIHLHLDETIQKYIGEE
-214 HKKLNKN
+214 N
-221 IHLIGRSNRILSK
+221 I
-234 VFDKEIT
+234 T
-241 DLLEEE
+241 
-247 LRKNNV
+247 
-253 HIHLGETVQE
+253 
-263 YVGDNKIEKVIT
+263 KVIT
-275 NKCEINAD
+275 NKSEID
-283 LVVIA
+283 CDIVVMAI
-288 MGVKPN
+288 GVKPN
-294 TSFLKNTNIEMLPNG
+294 TSFLENTNIKMLSNG
-309 AIIVDECGRTSVKD
+309 AIIVDECGRTSVED
-323 VYSAGDCATIKNL
+323 IYAAGDCATIKNL
-336 VTNEDMYAPLAT
+336 VTNEDMYVPLAT

-355 IVGENLGDI
+355 IVGENLGGI
-364 NSSFPGSLASS
+364 NSYYPGSLASS

-385 VTGITEEKAKSLNLD
+385 VTGLTEERAKALNLD
-400 YKAKFITNYNQTHYY
+400 FKTKCITNYNQTHYY
-415 PGREKLFIKLV
+415 PGREKLLIKLI

-451 IATAITAKMTTEQ
+451 LATAITAKMTTEQ

>member
-1 MKVVIIGA
+1 MRVIIIGG

-20 KRIKPNFEVVV
+20 KRIKPDYEVVV

-46 YYVGGFFDDS
+46 YYVGDFFHDP

-84 TDNKIITI
+84 TLEKTLTI
-92 KDSLTKE
+92 KDALSGE
-99 VFTDNYDRL
+99 IFIDNYDKL

-121 DKSYENLSTLK
+121 DKSYDNLTTLK
-132 DMNDGIKLRELI
+132 DMNDGIKLKELI
-144 NKEEIN
+144 SKEEN
-150 NIVIIGSGFIGI
+150 KNIVIVGAGFIGI

-201 RKNNVHIHLGETV
+201 RKNNIHLHLNETIQKYFGEE
-214 HKKLNKN
+214 N
-221 IHLIGRSNRILSK
+221 I
-234 VFDKEIT
+234 T
-241 DLLEEE
+241 
-247 LRKNNV
+247 
-253 HIHLGETVQE
+253 
-263 YVGDNKIEKVIT
+263 KVIT
-275 NKCEINAD
+275 TKSEID
-283 LVVIA
+283 CDIVVMAI
-288 MGVKPN
+288 GVKPN
-294 TSFLKNTNIEMLPNG
+294 TSFLENTNIKMLSNG
-309 AIIVDECGRTSVKD
+309 AIIVDECGRTSVED
-323 VYSAGDCATIKNL
+323 IYAAGDCATIKNL
-336 VTNEDMYAPLAT
+336 VTNEDMYVPLAT

-355 IVGENLGDI
+355 IVGENLGGI
-364 NSSFPGSLASS
+364 NSYYPGSLASS

-385 VTGITEEKAKSLNLD
+385 VTGLTEERAKALNLD
-400 YKAKFITNYNQTHYY
+400 FKTKCITNYNQTHYY
-415 PGREKLFIKLV
+415 PGREKLLIKLI

-451 IATAITAKMTTEQ
+451 LATAITAKMTTEQ

>member
-20 KRIKPNFEVVV
+20 KRIKPDYEVVV

-46 YYVGGFFDDS
+46 YYVGDFFHDP

-84 TDNKIITI
+84 TLEKTLTI
-92 KDSLTKE
+92 KDALSGE
-99 VFTDNYDRL
+99 IFIDNYDKL

-121 DKSYENLSTLK
+121 DKSYDNLTTLK
-132 DMNDGIKLRELI
+132 DMNDGIKLKELI
-144 NKEEIN
+144 SKEEN
-150 NIVIIGSGFIGI
+150 KNIVIIGSGFIGI

-201 RKNNVHIHLGETV
+201 RKNNIHLHLDETIQKYIGEE
-214 HKKLNKN
+214 N
-221 IHLIGRSNRILSK
+221 I
-234 VFDKEIT
+234 T
-241 DLLEEE
+241 
-247 LRKNNV
+247 
-253 HIHLGETVQE
+253 
-263 YVGDNKIEKVIT
+263 KVIT
-275 NKCEINAD
+275 NKSEID
-283 LVVIA
+283 CDIVVMAI
-288 MGVKPN
+288 GVKPN
-294 TSFLKNTNIEMLPNG
+294 TSFLENTNIKMLSNG
-309 AIIVDECGRTSVKD
+309 AIIVDECGRTSVED
-323 VYSAGDCATIKNL
+323 IYAAGDCATIKNL
-336 VTNEDMYAPLAT
+336 VTNEDMYVPLAT

-355 IVGENLGDI
+355 IVGENLGGI
-364 NSSFPGSLASS
+364 NSYYPGSLASS

-385 VTGITEEKAKSLNLD
+385 VTGLTEERAKALNLD
-400 YKAKFITNYNQTHYY
+400 FKTKCITNYNQTHYY
-415 PGREKLFIKLV
+415 PGREKLLIKLI

-451 IATAITAKMTTEQ
+451 LATAITAKMTTEQ

>member
-1 MKVVIIGA
+1 MKVIIIGA

-20 KRIKPNFEVVV
+20 KRIKPDYEVIV

-46 YYVGGFFDDS
+46 YYVGGFFQDS

-73 LKTFKEVIDVD
+73 LRTLKEVIDVNAD
-84 TDNKIITI
+84 SKTLTI
-92 KDSLTKE
+92 KDSLTE
-99 VFTDNYDRL
+99 EIFTDKYDKL
-108 MIATGASSIMPSL
+108 MIATGASSIVPSL
-121 DKSYENLSTLK
+121 DKSYENLTTLK
-132 DMNDGIKLRELI
+132 DMNDGLKLRELM
-144 NKEEIN
+144 NKEENN
-150 NIVIIGSGFIGI
+150 NIVILGAGFIGI

-167 AKKLNKN
+167 AKKSNKN
-174 IHLIGRSNRI
+174 IHLVGRSSRVLN
-184 LSKVFD
+184 KVFD

-201 RKNNVHIHLGETV
+201 KKNNIHLHLGETV
-214 HKKLNKN
+214 K
-221 IHLIGRSNRILSK
+221 
-234 VFDKEIT
+234 
-241 DLLEEE
+241 
-247 LRKNNV
+247 
-253 HIHLGETVQE
+253 E
-263 YVGDNKIEKVIT
+263 YVGNNKITKVIT
-275 NKCEINAD
+275 NNSEIDTD

-288 MGVKPN
+288 IGVKPN
-294 TSFLKNTNIEMLPNG
+294 TSFLKNTNIDMLPNG
-309 AIIVDECGRTSVKD
+309 AIIVDEGGKTSIKD

-336 VTNEDMYAPLAT
+336 VTNEDMYVPLAT

-355 IVGENLGDI
+355 IVGENLGGM

-385 VTGITEEKAKSLNLD
+385 VTGLTEEKAKSLNID
-400 YKAKFITNYNQTHYY
+400 YKTKCITNYNQTHYY
-415 PGREKLFIKLV
+415 PGREKLLVKLV
-426 YDAKTKVILGGQ
+426 YHAKTKVILGGQ

-451 IATAITAKMTTEQ
+451 IATAITAGMTTDQ

-481 ALNVAGNVSK
+481 VLNVAGNVSK

>member
-1 MKVVIIGA
+1 MKVIIIGA

-20 KRIKPNFEVVV
+20 KRIKPDYEVIV

-46 YYVGGFFDDS
+46 YYVGGFFQDS

-73 LKTFKEVIDVD
+73 LRTFKEVIDVNSD
-84 TDNKIITI
+84 SKTLTI
-92 KDSLTKE
+92 KDSLTE
-99 VFTDNYDRL
+99 EIFTDKYDKL

-121 DKSYENLSTLK
+121 DKSYENLTTLK
-132 DMNDGIKLRELI
+132 DMNDGLKLRELM
-144 NKEEIN
+144 NKEENN
-150 NIVIIGSGFIGI
+150 NIVILGAGFIGI

-174 IHLIGRSNRI
+174 IHLVGRSSRVLN
-184 LSKVFD
+184 KVFD

-201 RKNNVHIHLGETV
+201 KKNNIHLHLGETV
-214 HKKLNKN
+214 K
-221 IHLIGRSNRILSK
+221 
-234 VFDKEIT
+234 
-241 DLLEEE
+241 
-247 LRKNNV
+247 
-253 HIHLGETVQE
+253 E
-263 YVGDNKIEKVIT
+263 YVGNNKITKVIT
-275 NKCEINAD
+275 NNSEIDTD

-288 MGVKPN
+288 IGVKPN
-294 TSFLKNTNIEMLPNG
+294 TSFLKNTNIDMLPNG
-309 AIIVDECGRTSVKD
+309 AIIIDKGGKTSIKD

-336 VTNEDMYAPLAT
+336 VTNEDMYVPLAT

-355 IVGENLGDI
+355 IVGENLGGM

-385 VTGITEEKAKSLNLD
+385 VTGLTEEKAKSLNID
-400 YKAKFITNYNQTHYY
+400 YKTKCITNYNQTHYY
-415 PGREKLFIKLV
+415 PGREKLLVKLV
-426 YDAKTKVILGGQ
+426 YHAKTKVILGGQ

-451 IATAITAKMTTEQ
+451 IATAITAGMTTDQ

-481 ALNVAGNVSK
+481 VLNVAGNVSK